1 MLMLTNFLSVL
12 ALETFY
18 SLLIII
24 PCLIIFFRFSNMYR
38 FSNYKGLKYVKN
50 AFLFFVVAFFL
61 RYLVMLNRLFVGE
74 FTGTIADFNAL
85 LFLMIFFMTLPGF
98 FLLYSL
104 IWKKFEVKK
113 YSSKPLNLQVSI
125 IYLLA
130 IIVAL
135 FDYLNHS
142 FLFMYS
148 SQIIVYFIASVIAY
162 KNYVGD
168 KKLLKQFYLIAM
180 LLLLVAMILNLIA
193 QYTIDAFPQ
202 MRLYTYA
209 LTVLVIF
216 VFLKISKGLDN
227 G

>member
-1 MLMLTNFLSVL
+1 MLTNFLTVL
-12 ALETFY
+12 ALETVY

-24 PCLIIFFRFSNMYR
+24 PCLIIFFRFSKMYR
-38 FSNYKGLKYVKN
+38 FSNYKGLSYVKN
-50 AFLFFVVAFFL
+50 AFLFFAVAFFL
-61 RYLVMLNRLFVGE
+61 RYLVLLNRLFIGE

-104 IWKKFEVKK
+104 IWKNFEVKK

-130 IIVAL
+130 IIIAL
-135 FDYLNHS
+135 ADYLTNS

-148 SQIIVYFIASVIAY
+148 SQITAYFIASFIAY
-162 KNYVGD
+162 KNYASD
-168 KKLLKQFYLIAM
+168 KKLLKQFYLISM
-180 LLLLVAMILNLIA
+180 LLLLFAMILNVIA
-193 QYTIDAFPQ
+193 QYTIDAFPVI
-202 MRLYTYA
+202 RLYTYA
-209 LTVLVIF
+209 LTILVIF